1 MAQARRPGRRT
12 PIWAVLCA
20 VFGALLLVGSG
31 GALVVSE
38 VLQARYAI
46 EQQDLFGPE
55 DEERYGED
63 IEGPLNVL
71 LVGVDTR
78 PSRPHEPARADAI
91 ILVHVPAE
99 MDRGYFI
106 SLPRDTLVEIPPFPE
121 TNYPG
126 GQDRINA
133 AMFYGSRQQEGEE
146 LPDLA
151 RGFRLMQQTVRAL
164 TGLEYFDAGA
174 VVKFEGF
181 VEIVDAL
188 GGITV
193 ELEEEIYS
201 RHRQPDGSHR
211 PLGCGSYCGPQAYY
225 PAGVNH
231 LEGWQALDVARQRY
245 GVDEGDYGRQTN
257 QHVILRAIMEKAVSR
272 DVVTDP
278 VALDRLLR
286 AAGDALI
293 FDGRG
298 REPIDFAFAL
308 RDLRPGSIASVTLP
322 ATSLGVGD
330 GYQGEQLNP
339 EAYEL
344 FEAVRA
350 DRVSEFLRANPSFI
364 ERS

>member
-1 MAQARRPGRRT
+1 MAQAGGPRRRT
-12 PIWAVLCA
+12 PIWAVVCA
-20 VFGALLLVGSG
+20 IFGALLLVGSG
-31 GALVVSE
+31 GALVASE

-63 IEGPLNVL
+63 IEGPLNIL
-71 LVGVDTR
+71 LIGVDTR

-91 ILVHVPAE
+91 ILVHVSAE
-99 MDRGYFI
+99 LDRGYFI
-106 SLPRDTLVEIPPFPE
+106 SVPRDALVEIPPFPE
-121 TNYPG
+121 TGYLG

-133 AMFYGSRQQEGEE
+133 AMFHGSRQQEGEE

-151 RGFRLMQQTVRAL
+151 RGFRLMQQTVRNL
-164 TGLEYFDAGA
+164 TGVEYFDAGA
-174 VVKFEGF
+174 MVKFEGF
-181 VEIVDAL
+181 VDIVDAL

-231 LEGWQALDVARQRY
+231 LEGWQALDIARQRY
-245 GVDEGDYGRQTN
+245 GVDEGDYGRQSN
-257 QHVILRAIMEKAVSR
+257 QHVILRAIMEKAFSA
-272 DVVTDP
+272 DIVTDP
-278 VALDRLLR
+278 VALDRVLR
-286 AAGDALI
+286 AGGDALI

-308 RDLRPGSIASVTLP
+308 RNLRPGSIASITLP
-322 ATSLGVGD
+322 ATGVGVGD
-330 GYQGEQLNP
+330 GYQGEQLDP
-339 EAYEL
+339 EAYAL

-350 DRVSEFLRANPSFI
+350 DRLDEFLRSNPTLVD
-364 ERS
+364 RS